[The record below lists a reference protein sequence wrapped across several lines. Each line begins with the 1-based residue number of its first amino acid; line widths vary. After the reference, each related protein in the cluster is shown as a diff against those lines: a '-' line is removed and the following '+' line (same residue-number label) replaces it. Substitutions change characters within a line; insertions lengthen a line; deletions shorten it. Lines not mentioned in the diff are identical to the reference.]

1 MVTSYDSTKETY
13 MKMKER
19 NGIKSNKLLS
29 IAAYLFIS
37 FQEELI
43 SPCDRNKERNLISL
57 LTSHELIFFMM
68 LLKLSPFKYFFLTG
82 SSST

>member
-13 MKMKER
+13 MKIKER

-43 SPCDRNKERNLISL
+43 SPYL
-57 LTSHELIFFMM
+57 
-68 LLKLSPFKYFFLTG
+68 
-82 SSST
+82 

>member
-29 IAAYLFIS
+29 IAAYIFHQLSGRTDFTLFVI
-37 FQEELI
+37 ETK
-43 SPCDRNKERNLISL
+43 KEILY
-57 LTSHELIFFMM
+57 HF
-68 LLKLSPFKYFFLTG
+68 
-82 SSST
+82 